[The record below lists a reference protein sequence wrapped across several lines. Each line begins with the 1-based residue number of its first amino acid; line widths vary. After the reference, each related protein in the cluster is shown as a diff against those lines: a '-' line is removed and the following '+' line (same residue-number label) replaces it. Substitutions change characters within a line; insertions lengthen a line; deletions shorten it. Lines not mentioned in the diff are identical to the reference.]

1 MIHKNIPAK
10 FISMGLV
17 LFILVACKGPDPM
30 PAVIPTETPNQV
42 AEANNLV
49 YATRFRPEL
58 EEQLLDVYTPE
69 EEGVWPVV
77 VFLHGH
83 GATKEGNSIWVSQ
96 AIADQGIVVFTIDW
110 PAMYTDIAAN
120 ENGKGFRVMYE
131 VVSCAIRFARATA
144 ADYQGDP
151 SQVTL
156 VGHSLGASTGA
167 WIALGSDYLEAMWE
181 EYAIIHGGPP
191 SQVECAESLTSDQID
206 AFVGIAGPY
215 DWNDKFKESDPD
227 LWNIVSPYAFLDKPQ
242 DLSISLIQGEQ
253 DNIVEPNVPV
263 QFNDVLLA
271 AGYDTRLI
279 LHDGAHMV
287 PIVLT
292 TSAVME
298 VIETI
303 GN

>member
-1 MIHKNIPAK
+1 MIIKNFTAR

-17 LFILVACKGPDPM
+17 LLILVACKGPDPM
-30 PAVIPTETPNQV
+30 PAVMPTETPNQV

-49 YATRFRPEL
+49 YATRFRPEV

-69 EEGVWPVV
+69 EEGLWPVV

-83 GATKEGNSIWVSQ
+83 GATKANSIWVSQ
-96 AIADQGIVVFTIDW
+96 AIADQGVVVFAIDW
-110 PAMYTDIAAN
+110 PAILAKAAAS

-144 ADYQGDP
+144 ADYHGDP

-167 WIALGSDYLEAMWE
+167 WIALGSDYLEGMWE
-181 EYAIIHGGPP
+181 EYALIHGGPP
-191 SQVECAESLTSDQID
+191 SQVECAESLTSDHID

-227 LWNIVSPYAFLDKPQ
+227 LWNIVSPYAFLDKSL
-242 DLSISLIQGEQ
+242 DLSIRLIQGEQ
-253 DNIVEPNVPV
+253 DHIVDPKVSV

-271 AGYDTRLI
+271 AGFDTRLI
-279 LHDGAHMV
+279 LHDDMHMV
-287 PIVLT
+287 PVELT
-292 TSAVME
+292 TSVVME